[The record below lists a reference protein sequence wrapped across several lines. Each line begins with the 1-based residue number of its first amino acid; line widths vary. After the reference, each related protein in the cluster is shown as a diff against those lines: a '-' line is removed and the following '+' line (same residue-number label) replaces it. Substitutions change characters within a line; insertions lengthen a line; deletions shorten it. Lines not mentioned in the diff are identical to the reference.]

1 MSPIINYK
9 NKTVVVT
16 GAATGVGAA
25 LIEKLRTA
33 GAERII
39 AVDIK
44 PCNGPA
50 DEFVLADLSDPAA
63 IDDAVWR
70 LPDQIDVLINNAG
83 VAATQEIPVVMGVN
97 VLAPRKL
104 ISVLQHRMQRGS
116 AIVVTASA
124 AGGGFSERLAQIL
137 ELLAIENWGGA
148 LDWVHAHPEL
158 TQNSYGF
165 SKECAQVLTLLY
177 STPLSKRGIR
187 LNSVCPALI
196 DTPLITDF
204 KASMGEPIL
213 DWMTSQSGGRKAAPD
228 EIADALAFLGS
239 DAASYI
245 NGTNLVVDNGFSASI
260 VTNQIDYSGMPALD
274 QLTNDAR

>member
-1 MSPIINYK
+1 MSPIVNYE

-25 LIEKLRTA
+25 LIEKLRAA

-44 PCNGPA
+44 RCDGPV
-50 DEFVLADLSDPAA
+50 DHCILADLSDPSA
-63 IDDAVWR
+63 IDDAVGR
-70 LPDQIDVLINNAG
+70 LPDRIDVLINNAG
-83 VAATQEIPVVMGVN
+83 VAATQTLAVVMGVN
-97 VLAPRKL
+97 VFAPRKL
-104 ISVLQHRMQRGS
+104 ISMVRHRMPPGS
-116 AIVVTASA
+116 AVVITAST
-124 AGGGFSERLAQIL
+124 AGGGYMDRLAEIL
-137 ELLAIENWGGA
+137 ELLAVDDWGRA
-148 LDWVHAHPEL
+148 LDWVNAHPEL

-165 SKECAQVLTLLY
+165 SKECAQVLTLLQAA
-177 STPLSKRGIR
+177 PLSKHGIR

-204 KASMGEPIL
+204 KTSMGEPIL
-213 DWMTSQSGGRKAAPD
+213 EWMTSQSGGRKAAPG

-245 NGTNLVVDNGFSASI
+245 NGTNLIVDNGFTASI
-260 VTNQIDYSGMPALD
+260 LTNQIDYSGMPALD
-274 QLTNDAR
+274 GLTNA

>member
-25 LIEKLRTA
+25 LIEKLRGA
-33 GAERII
+33 DAERII

-44 PCNGPA
+44 PCDGPA
-50 DEFVLADLSDPAA
+50 DDFILADLSDPSA

-70 LPDQIDVLINNAG
+70 LPERIDVLISNAG
-83 VAATQEIPVVMGVN
+83 VAATQSIPVVMGVN

-104 ISVLQHRMQRGS
+104 ISVLQHRMPSGG
-116 AIVVTASA
+116 AVVITAST
-124 AGGGFSERLAQIL
+124 AGGGFMERLTPIL
-137 ELLAIENWGGA
+137 ELLAIEDWSRA

-165 SKECAQVLTLLY
+165 SKECAQVLALMFAA
-177 STPLSKRGIR
+177 PLSKRGIR
-187 LNSVCPALI
+187 LNSVCPGLI
-196 DTPLITDF
+196 DTPLMTDF

-213 DWMTSQSGGRKAAPD
+213 DWMTSQSGGRKAAPT

-245 NGTNLVVDNGFSASI
+245 NGTNLLVDNGFSASI
-260 VTNQIDYSGMPALD
+260 LTNQADYSAMPALD
-274 QLTNDAR
+274 GSTSSPG